1 MPAIEVSCPSCGKE
15 NIIEMKP
22 FEPFNRDGIGRL
34 LESLIGD
41 MCVRMYTFNG
51 ENRCVKCGREIKVSI
66 EVRNNSEKM
75 VPDFL
80 SFSGAING

>member
-15 NIIEMKP
+15 NIVETKRL
-22 FEPFNRDGIGRL
+22 EPLNREGIGRL

-51 ENRCVKCGREIKVSI
+51 ENRCAKCGKEIIVSI
-66 EVRNNSEKM
+66 EVRNSSEKM
-75 VPDFL
+75 VPDF
-80 SFSGAING
+80 SFLGTING